1 LRRSEGRPS
10 VEGGNVAS
18 IPKEQSEPERL
29 REVIRLLNLAL
40 DDCHRLLDQAENDV
54 RIAQQDNDPPH
65 KS

>member
-1 LRRSEGRPS
+1 
-10 VEGGNVAS
+10 VAS